1 MSAAVVPID
10 QVDTAELRDLL
21 ERAYGSTKRAF
32 LEAHGA
38 WWHRGNENRLALVVD
53 GTVAGY
59 CAVIP
64 TTSLVADEAVPA
76 VWWIDLYIAP
86 EFRGRGL
93 QTLMDEAVQEIA
105 DLKLGFP
112 NELAAKIHRKHG
124 WGVREDLRVVMLPL
138 RPRQV
143 MEGRGGGGMK
153 GRALKGMATL
163 LEPLAAVWRWRLKR
177 HTPTTARRLNDPDPA
192 YLASIFERYRSSRIT
207 TTWRDADFLRWRF
220 LEAPYRD
227 QLNVFV
233 AGPER
238 APTQYLIT
246 RHVPGDDGIRTRVLD
261 LFGNFADVN
270 ALQAVLRAATRDA
283 VQQGAIQVT
292 AMLSL
297 PELLPAFRAEG
308 FVASTQARFCWL
320 ASEPS
325 RMLPF
330 GETAHWTLADSDNDA
345 PS

>member
-10 QVDTAELRDLL
+10 QVDAAELRDLL
-21 ERAYGSTKRAF
+21 ERAYGPTKCAF

-38 WWHRGNENRLALVVD
+38 WWHRGNEHRLALVVD
-53 GTVAGY
+53 ETVAGY

-64 TTSLVADEAVPA
+64 TTCSVSGEAVPA

-93 QTLMDEAVQEIA
+93 QTLMDEAVKEIA

-138 RPRQV
+138 QPRKV
-143 MEGRGGGGMK
+143 MEGRGGHGMK
-153 GRALKGMATL
+153 GRLLQASAAL
-163 LEPLAAVWRWRLKR
+163 LEPLAAGWRWRLKR
-177 HTPTTARRLNDPDPA
+177 HRPATVRRLDDPDPEV
-192 YLASIFERYRSSRIT
+192 LASVFERHRSSQVT

-220 LEAPYRD
+220 MEAPYRE

-270 ALQAVLRAATRDA
+270 SLQALLRAANRDA
-283 VQQGAIQVT
+283 VQRGAIQVT

-308 FVASTQARFCWL
+308 FIATTQARFCWL
-320 ASEPS
+320 ASEVS
-325 RMLPF
+325 RMRPF
-330 GETAHWTLADSDNDA
+330 GDAAHWTLADSDNDT